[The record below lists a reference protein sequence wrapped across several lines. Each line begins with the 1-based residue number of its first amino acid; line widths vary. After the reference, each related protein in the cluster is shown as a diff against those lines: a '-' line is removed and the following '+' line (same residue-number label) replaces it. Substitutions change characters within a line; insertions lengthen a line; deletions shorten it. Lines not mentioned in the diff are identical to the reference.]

1 MPSLIDVLARLSPEI
16 HQFVKEHKH
25 LMADVSQ
32 LTTDLASL
40 QQAVSDD
47 QAAIASVQ
55 SYAQAQAAQITNLEQ
70 QLSTLQSQG
79 GANLD
84 LSSLE
89 SSIAALKQQNQA
101 LQAIVP
107 ANSSAGTQTA
117 PATGTTAATGTA
129 PAGTQTAASTT
140 TNT

>member
-1 MPSLIDVLARLSPEI
+1 
-16 HQFVKEHKH
+16 
-25 LMADVSQ
+25 MADVSQ

-101 LQAIVP
+101 LQSIVP
-107 ANSSAGTQTA
+107 AAQPGPGATASS
-117 PATGTTAATGTA
+117 
-129 PAGTQTAASTT
+129 
-140 TNT
+140 